1 MQILDFYI
9 CDTLGFL
16 QVMNLFKILLNIL
29 RFVVPIIVIVMLVM
43 DLVKNVINPNEKEGM
58 KKIVTRIAAA
68 VIVFLIPTIIN
79 LIVYL
84 INIVFE
90 DSVDTDYTN
99 STCYTNANSKCIKD
113 LDDYLKCNNVIES
126 EKEKC
131 LDYRLCN
138 GYKLSSSCNITT
150 ELDDNK
156 CSKYNKDSSY
166 TKFRK

>member
-68 VIVFLIPTIIN
+68 VIVFLVPTIIN
-79 LIVYL
+79 LIVHL
-84 INIVFE
+84 INIIFE
-90 DSVDTDYTN
+90 DNMDTDYTN
-99 STCYTNANSKCIKD
+99 STCYTNANSECIKKI
-113 LDDYLKCNNVIES
+113 DDYLKCNNVIES

-138 GYKLSSSCNITT
+138 GYKLSSGCNLTT
-150 ELDDNK
+150 ELSDD
-156 CSKYNKDSSY
+156 CSRYNNDSSY